1 MGIGEDEYVDSLVRE
16 QHRERRSAKLEKQKR
31 HQRFRERVWAA
42 RDGRRLTVKDMGD
55 THLYNAYRVTGSK
68 TLFKEM
74 VMRLFEERLHADK

>member
-1 MGIGEDEYVDSLVRE
+1 MTEDAQIESLVQTE
-16 QHRERRSAKLEKQKR
+16 HRERRASKLVKQRR
-31 HQRFRERVWAA
+31 HQQFRERVWAA